1 MKMRKELILWFGA
14 MGLLGAGGYKIPE
27 QSLEGMALGAAH
39 IAHTT
44 GADSA
49 YYNPANMAFLAPDV
63 HYAEAALTL
72 VHLPSM
78 DYAGYQGLPGRGL
91 VPADGSSK
99 KEWAVYPTVHYV
111 HSAQG
116 KVRWGVS
123 LTAPVGQ
130 TRRWN
135 SPIQKTFA
143 EKFYLMTAELNPSLS
158 FKVSDT
164 LAVAAGVRLIYSEG
178 KVDSDGRA
186 AGIPLRR
193 QMWGDTTAAGYNL
206 ALAWHP
212 GAGWEV
218 GVTYRSR
225 VDLTEKGTANLYLG
239 RAGQAYSARVTI
251 PMPAA
256 LNVGIAKTFDDRLTV
271 ELVYERTYW
280 SAYRK
285 LDFEYDTPIP
295 PALVPYFDQPKNK
308 EWRDSNTFRI
318 GVTYKWNDQLTLM
331 GGYAYDKT
339 PVPSHSLSYELPD
352 SDAHIFSAGFTWQ
365 QNDHLKWGAAIL
377 YDHKRKRNITM
388 ADRNE
393 YGIVGTFDK
402 GGAILT
408 TVGFEY
414 KF

>member
-1 MKMRKELILWFGA
+1 MKR
-14 MGLLGAGGYKIPE
+14 GLLFYFGTLGVLAAGGYKIPE

-49 YYNPANMAFLAPDV
+49 YYNPANMAFLDPKT
-63 HYAEAALTL
+63 HYAEADLTL
-72 VHLPSM
+72 VHLPDM
-78 DYAGYQGLPGRGL
+78 DYKGLQFLPGHGF
-91 VPADGSSK
+91 VPADGESEH
-99 KEWAVYPTVHYV
+99 EWAVFPTLHYV

-116 KVRWGVS
+116 RARWGVS

-158 FKVSDT
+158 VKISDT
-164 LAVAAGVRLIYSEG
+164 LALAGGIRFIYSEG
-178 KVDSDGRA
+178 KVNSDGRA

-193 QMWGDTTAAGYNL
+193 QMWGDTTAVGYNL

-212 GAGWEV
+212 GSDWEV
-218 GVTYRSR
+218 GATYRSR
-225 VDLTEKGTANLYLG
+225 VDLTEEGTANLYLG
-239 RAGQAYSARVTI
+239 GVGRAYSARVTI

-256 LNVGIAKTFDDRLTV
+256 LNIGVAKTFDDRLTV

-280 SAYRK
+280 SAYQK

-295 PALVPYFDQPKNK
+295 PALVPYFDDPKNK
-308 EWRDSNTFRI
+308 QWRDTNTFRI
-318 GVTYKWNDQLTLM
+318 GVSYKWNDRLTLM
-331 GGYAYDKT
+331 GGYAYDQT

-352 SDAHIFSAGFTWQ
+352 SDANIFSAGFSFQ
-365 QNDHLKWGAAIL
+365 QTENLKWGMAIL
-377 YDHKRKRNITM
+377 YDHKKKRHISA
-388 ADRNE
+388 ADHNE

>member
-1 MKMRKELILWFGA
+1 MQKKLLVWMGA
-14 MGLLGAGGYKIPE
+14 LGFLAAGGYKIPE

-39 IAHTT
+39 IAHTN

-49 YYNPANMAFLAPDV
+49 YYNPANMAFLDPV
-63 HYAEAALTL
+63 TRYAEAAMTL
-72 VHLPSM
+72 VYLPTM
-78 DYAGYQGLPGRGL
+78 DYKGQQYLSGYL
-91 VPADGSSK
+91 VPADGESEH
-99 KEWAVYPTVHYV
+99 EWAAYPTLHYV
-111 HSAQG
+111 HRAQG
-116 KVRWGVS
+116 RARWGVS

-164 LAVAAGVRLIYSEG
+164 LALAAGMRFIYSKGE
-178 KVDSDGRA
+178 VNSDGRA
-186 AGIPLRR
+186 AGVPLRR
-193 QMWGDTTAAGYNL
+193 EMSGDTTAVGYNL

-212 GAGWEV
+212 GSDWEV

-225 VDLTEKGTANLYLG
+225 VDLTEEGTANLYLG
-239 RAGQAYSARVTI
+239 NSGQAYRARVTI

-256 LNVGIAKTFDDRLTV
+256 LNIGVAKTFDDRLTV

-280 SAYRK
+280 SAYQK

-295 PALVPYFDQPKNK
+295 PALVPYFDDPKNK
-308 EWRDSNTFRI
+308 QWRDTNTFRI
-318 GVTYKWNDQLTLM
+318 GLSYKWNDRLTLM
-331 GGYAYDKT
+331 GGYAYDQT

-352 SDAHIFSAGFTWQ
+352 SDANIFTAGFTWQ
-365 QNDHLKWGAAIL
+365 QNERLKWGAAVL
-377 YDHKRKRNITM
+377 YDHKKRRKIPA